1 MRSMSRR
8 RRVTLRPAP
17 ADGQPVLPSRYR
29 RRLRAHLRRDRPRPL
44 PLHPLIRGSLLRGSL
59 DRGSLLRGSLAIAPQ
74 LRRAQPDNLEHPSLS
89 LRLRLRLC
97 VVRVE
102 DDVRRV
108 IRRGRSRRD
117 GPNVVGRSRRDGP
130 NVRALRY
137 GNVPNRIVPNR
148 IVPNRAIRR
157 RPDAAHRPHRPHPH
171 DRHARAGHV
180 VEVGHAHRVRQRGV
194 SVVRRGRHQP
204 RVVLTMNT
212 RETHLGRLHRPSR
225 VVVHGVPIVE
235 HDARSRHLEPLLG
248 LAVLLEVARHVRAR
262 QAGGARAGVA
272 LDHEL
277 QDLRRR
283 FLQPLRG
290 GRREGLAEQ
299 RLEILRPRQ
308 ALLGLEVGSRGA
320 VRAAFV
326 RAARAPLG
334 GRLRRGTLRRAFP
347 AWRVVL
353 TRRRARRARA
363 LVVVVAGGA
372 LLLGGV

>member
-1 MRSMSRR
+1 M
-8 RRVTLRPAP
+8 
-17 ADGQPVLPSRYR
+17 
-29 RRLRAHLRRDRPRPL
+29 
-44 PLHPLIRGSLLRGSL
+44 
-59 DRGSLLRGSLAIAPQ
+59 
-74 LRRAQPDNLEHPSLS
+74 
-89 LRLRLRLC
+89 
-97 VVRVE
+97 
-102 DDVRRV
+102 RRV

-130 NVRALRY
+130 NVRALRD
-137 GNVPNRIVPNR
+137 GNVPNRNVPNRIVPNR
-148 IVPNRAIRR
+148 IVPIRRAVRR
-157 RPDAAHRPHRPHPH
+157 RPDAAHRPHPH

-194 SVVRRGRHQP
+194 SVVRRGRHQL
-204 RVVLTMNT
+204 RVVLTMTMMTT
-212 RETHLGRLHRPSR
+212 RETHLRRLHRPSR

-235 HDARSRHLEPLLG
+235 HDARSRYLEPLLG